1 MPIPGRQLLGAALL
15 IALAVLAVG
24 QPTLSSAHAL
34 EHLETAG
41 TSGAPGEA
49 PWGDPEAGAHCDLC
63 LSLSQGRTA
72 LDSAGMQVQV
82 CTPLV
87 GRRTEPV
94 VPLLVPIRASRAPES
109 PRAPP
114 LG

>member
-1 MPIPGRQLLGAALL
+1 MPIPGRKLLGAAL
-15 IALAVLAVG
+15 IAAFAALAVV

-34 EHLETAG
+34 EHLETGG
-41 TSGAPGEA
+41 TTGPPAEA
-49 PWGDPEAGAHCDLC
+49 PSADPEAGAHCDLC

-72 LDSAGMQVQV
+72 LDSAGMQAQV
-82 CTPLV
+82 CTPVV
-87 GRRTEPV
+87 GRIAPV